1 MSDHALVRPEVVVAV
16 SDLLQERRWHG
27 HCLLLRHIEAP
38 TPPTP
43 GQLHMKRNS
52 IWHSLRLVIASL
64 GLTAC
69 AADTVTAPRISNEA
83 NQNLVS
89 GLVGGLFKKNAL
101 TRKTALSKDITV
113 TAVIGKDGGRL
124 SIPAAGF
131 ELTIPKNA
139 VKTNTTFTVTAIKGK
154 LVAYEFGPHGLT
166 FQKNL
171 EAKQDLSGTE
181 YRLVS
186 GLLKP
191 LVAGYFLQRSDLDQ
205 GNAVALV
212 LEVIKGLTVPLTQT
226 FSFDIE
232 HFSGYVVA
240 W

>member
-1 MSDHALVRPEVVVAV
+1 MMRKSL
-16 SDLLQERRWHG
+16 
-27 HCLLLRHIEAP
+27 
-38 TPPTP
+38 
-43 GQLHMKRNS
+43 
-52 IWHSLRLVIASL
+52 WHSLRLVIASL

-69 AADTVTAPRISNEA
+69 AADSVTAPRISNEA

-89 GLVGGLFKKNAL
+89 GLVGGLVKKNAL

-113 TAVIGKDGGRL
+113 TAVIGKNGGKL
-124 SIPAAGF
+124 AIPAAGF

-139 VKTNTTFTVTAIKGK
+139 VKSNTTFTVTAIKGK
-154 LVAYEFGPHGLT
+154 LVAYEFGPHGLK
-166 FQKNL
+166 FENDL
-171 EAKQDLSGTE
+171 AAKQDLSVTE
-181 YRLVS
+181 YRLVG

-212 LEVIKGLTVPLTQT
+212 LEVIKGLTIPLTQQ